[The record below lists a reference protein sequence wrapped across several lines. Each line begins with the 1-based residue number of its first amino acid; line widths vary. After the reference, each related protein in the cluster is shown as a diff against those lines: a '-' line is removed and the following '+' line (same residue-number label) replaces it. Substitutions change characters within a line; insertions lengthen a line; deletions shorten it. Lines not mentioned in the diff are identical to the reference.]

1 MRSIERR
8 TDQEAISQ
16 QVVREEHKSGGNG
29 ERPGPNG
36 ERVSSRSWRNRAINT
51 RGFTIIDIGKG
62 FSVEG
67 HSSEY
72 GSKREHGHSVG
83 DKSPLDALQPAVDGV
98 KERDY
103 ALEEEYD
110 KSTCSRTCE
119 VSAVACVR
127 EMPYTYRRGL
137 RRRAFRQSQSSPR
150 RTENTGSLGR
160 WDYWTRTVPESQTW
174 FRCIRGGE
182 GDFSAEWETE
192 RGVWNEPRRELDSK
206 DRESRFVIDRRWVV
220 NTKPAVRV
228 PVRSI

>member
-1 MRSIERR
+1 M
-8 TDQEAISQ
+8 
-16 QVVREEHKSGGNG
+16 
-29 ERPGPNG
+29 
-36 ERVSSRSWRNRAINT
+36 
-51 RGFTIIDIGKG
+51 
-62 FSVEG
+62 EG

-160 WDYWTRTVPESQTW
+160 WDYWTRAAPESWTW
-174 FRCIRGGE
+174 FRPVYSRGG
-182 GDFSAEWETE
+182 
-192 RGVWNEPRRELDSK
+192 RGFRRGVENRTWVWNEPRRELDSK
-206 DRESRFVIDRRWVV
+206 GRESQFVID
-220 NTKPAVRV
+220 
-228 PVRSI
+228 